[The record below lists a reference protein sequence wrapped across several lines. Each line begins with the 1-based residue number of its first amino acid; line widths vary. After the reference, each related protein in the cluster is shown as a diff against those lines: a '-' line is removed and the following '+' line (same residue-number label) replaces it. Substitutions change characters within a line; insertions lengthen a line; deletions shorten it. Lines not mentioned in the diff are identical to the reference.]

1 MLNQA
6 FKFFPIQRPYTQRSY
21 IWSFHRFQWGLC
33 NGSYYGDSI
42 KFLDTRSGENI
53 IVSPFT
59 GKKVKLINNSGA
71 LKHFLQCNC
80 VPSFNNFNILAH
92 ENKKFFLEIKES
104 FLVMRD
110 KPSLNRDISFEL
122 LYLFDKVS

>member
-6 FKFFPIQRPYTQRSY
+6 FKFFPIQRPYIKRSY
-21 IWSFHRFQWGLC
+21 IWSFYRFQWGLC
-33 NGSYYGDSI
+33 SESYYGGSI

-53 IVSPFT
+53 TVSPFT
-59 GKKVKLINNSGA
+59 RKKVKLINNSGV
-71 LKHFLQCNC
+71 LKHFLQCNR
-80 VPSFNNFNILAH
+80 VPSFGNFNILAY

-110 KPSLNRDISFEL
+110 KPSLNRDISFGI
-122 LYLFDKVS
+122 LYLFDNVS